1 MFKINTPL
9 TLSVLLSITVFF
21 ISILFSL
28 FSHGIF
34 FFSLLIS
41 IFSFVIIFY
50 LVKKFFYE
58 KIRVIYKIIYKFKG
72 TSSIKELDINVVE
85 KEAEEWAEAKEEE
98 LRQMKKD
105 ESYRREFIG
114 NVSHELKT
122 PIFNIQGYVQTLL
135 DGGLQDDTINMKY
148 LQRADK
154 SVERMI
160 NIVEDLEVISRLETE
175 QSELD
180 IQSFNIN
187 NLVNEVFEQLEMRA
201 NEMDISF
208 ELNNQSNTNF
218 VNGDRAKLQQV
229 FINLV
234 SNSIKYGKKGGKTI
248 VRILDMDDNILVEV
262 ADNGIGIDQ
271 ISLSRL
277 FERFYR
283 VDKNRSREIGGTG
296 LGLAIVKHI
305 LEGHNQTISVRSTKG
320 VGSTFSF
327 ILEKENKSSQFML
340 SLFFDFENPE

>member
-1 MFKINTPL
+1 
-9 TLSVLLSITVFF
+9 
-21 ISILFSL
+21 
-28 FSHGIF
+28 
-34 FFSLLIS
+34 
-41 IFSFVIIFY
+41 
-50 LVKKFFYE
+50 
-58 KIRVIYKIIYKFKG
+58 
-72 TSSIKELDINVVE
+72 
-85 KEAEEWAEAKEEE
+85 
-98 LRQMKKD
+98 MKKD

-180 IQSFNIN
+180 IQNFDIN
-187 NLVNEVFEQLEMRA
+187 KLVEEVFDQLEMRA
-201 NEMDISF
+201 NEMNISLQ
-208 ELNNQSNTNF
+208 LNNQSNSNKIL
-218 VNGDRAKLQQV
+218 GDKDKIQQV

-234 SNSIKYGKKGGKTI
+234 SNSIKYGKDGGKTI
-248 VRILDMDDNILVEV
+248 VRMLDMDDNILVEV

-296 LGLAIVKHI
+296 LGLAIV
-305 LEGHNQTISVRSTKG
+305 
-320 VGSTFSF
+320 
-327 ILEKENKSSQFML
+327 L
-340 SLFFDFENPE
+340 SLIHI

>member
-1 MFKINTPL
+1 MFNINNPL
-9 TLSVLLSITVFF
+9 KLSIFVSLIIFTLSIILVSLSVGTLLLSILITLFTFVVVFY
-21 ISILFSL
+21 
-28 FSHGIF
+28 
-34 FFSLLIS
+34 
-41 IFSFVIIFY
+41 V
-50 LVKKFFYE
+50 VKQFFYE
-58 KIRVIYKIIYKFKG
+58 KIRIIYKNIYKFKG
-72 TSSIKELDINVVE
+72 TSNIKELDIDTVE

-98 LRQMKKD
+98 LRQMKQD
-105 ESYRREFIG
+105 ENYRREFIG

-148 LQRADK
+148 LKRADK

-180 IQSFNIN
+180 IQTFDIN
-187 NLVNEVFEQLEMRA
+187 KLVEEVFDQLEMRA
-201 NEMDISF
+201 NEMKISLQ
-208 ELNNQSNTNF
+208 LNNQSNSSKTL
-218 VNGDRAKLQQV
+218 GDKDKIQQV
-229 FINLV
+229 LINLV

-248 VRILDMDDNILVEV
+248 IRILDMDDNILVEV

-271 ISLSRL
+271 VSLSRL

-327 ILEKENKSSQFML
+327 ILEKGK
-340 SLFFDFENPE
+340 

>member
-9 TLSVLLSITVFF
+9 RLSVLLSITVFF

-58 KIRVIYKIIYKFKG
+58 KISVIYKIIYKFKG

-187 NLVNEVFEQLEMRA
+187 NLVNEVFEQLEIQA
-201 NEMDISF
+201 HEMDISF
-208 ELNNQSNTNF
+208 ELNNQSYTNF

-271 ISLSRL
+271 VSLSRL

-327 ILEKENKSSQFML
+327 ILEKGK
-340 SLFFDFENPE
+340 

>member
-1 MFKINTPL
+1 MFKINTPIR
-9 TLSVLLSITVFF
+9 LSVLLSICVFI

-28 FSHGIF
+28 FSFGIF
-34 FFSLLIS
+34 IFPLLIS

-271 ISLSRL
+271 VSLSRL

-327 ILEKENKSSQFML
+327 ILEKGK
-340 SLFFDFENPE
+340 